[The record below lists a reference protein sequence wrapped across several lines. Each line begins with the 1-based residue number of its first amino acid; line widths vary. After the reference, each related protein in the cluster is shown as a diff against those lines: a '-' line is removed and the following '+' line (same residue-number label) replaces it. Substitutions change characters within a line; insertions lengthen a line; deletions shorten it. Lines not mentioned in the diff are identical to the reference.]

1 MESLPEGK
9 VPALRV
15 MPMPADA
22 NQNGDIFGGW
32 IMAQVDIAGGTVAG
46 RTARGRVA
54 TVAVKE
60 FVFKQ
65 PVQIGDLLSFYVDL
79 VRIGTTSVT
88 VKVEVFAER
97 RPSEPT
103 VVKVTEATLTY
114 GGIGGFGTGIILTAG
129 LAPLIGVKN
138 VIPVMAVASAI
149 INCGRFWFYRS
160 SLQ

>member
-1 MESLPEGK
+1 MEKLPDGK

-46 RTARGRVA
+46 RLARGGVA

-65 PVQIGDLLSFYVDL
+65 PVQIGDVLSFYAEV
-79 VRIGTTSVT
+79 VRIGNTSVT
-88 VKVEVFAER
+88 VNVEVYAER
-97 RPSEPT
+97 RPSVTFTT
-103 VVKVTEATLTY
+103 VGSE
-114 GGIGGFGTGIILTAG
+114 
-129 LAPLIGVKN
+129 
-138 VIPVMAVASAI
+138 
-149 INCGRFWFYRS
+149 GRR
-160 SLQ
+160 